1 MSATV
6 TVAPDVEVFSST
18 TGQQTDDASAPAATS
33 QPQHDEAQSAKH
45 VALVVEDDA
54 KGAEVLRLLLEAEG
68 FRVIVATSGEEA
80 LAIAPYQDL
89 SLITLDIRLPG
100 MDGWGVL
107 TRLHE
112 SSNLVTVPI
121 VIIAGDT
128 DVSLALTHGAAAVLE
143 KPIGRA
149 ALQRSLNVLGIS
161 PDSLHPRRILVADD
175 DPETVDVIARFLTRP
190 EYAVE
195 RAFTKNLAI
204 EMAQQSPPDLILLN
218 LMMEGFSGYQVVLA
232 LQGDDSTKNIPVL
245 VVTGRQLTK
254 QEAAAVA
261 SDPGQPV
268 RVLGTDTFNQTAFLA
283 EIKRALASDDPVD
296 G

>member
-1 MSATV
+1 
-6 TVAPDVEVFSST
+6 
-18 TGQQTDDASAPAATS
+18 
-33 QPQHDEAQSAKH
+33 
-45 VALVVEDDA
+45 
-54 KGAEVLRLLLEAEG
+54 
-68 FRVIVATSGEEA
+68 
-80 LAIAPYQDL
+80 
-89 SLITLDIRLPG
+89 

-149 ALQRSLNVLGIS
+149 ALQRSLKVLGIS

-195 RAFTKNLAI
+195 RAFTKNQAI

-232 LQGDDSTKNIPVL
+232 LQGDDNTKNIPVL
-245 VVTGRQLTK
+245 VVTGRQLTT

-283 EIKRALASDDPVD
+283 EIKRALASDAPLET
-296 G
+296 